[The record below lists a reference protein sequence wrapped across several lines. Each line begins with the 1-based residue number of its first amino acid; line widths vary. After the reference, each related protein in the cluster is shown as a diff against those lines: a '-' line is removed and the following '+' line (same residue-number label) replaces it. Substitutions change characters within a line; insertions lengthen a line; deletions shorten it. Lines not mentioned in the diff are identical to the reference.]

1 MRLEA
6 EKGVKESEPEV
17 KASELKKVA
26 VETRSIFSRS
36 YRSRKSTSVKPQNG
50 T

>member
-1 MRLEA
+1 M
-6 EKGVKESEPEV
+6 KESEQEV

-50 T
+50 TQSVMS